1 MKNIEF
7 DANLS
12 FKSSIGWITVFSRG
26 HKIVQI
32 EIIGSSN
39 KGPCGNRVI
48 PNFGKSKSLTDA
60 KTKILNFIDGK
71 SDSLD
76 LDYQHRGTD
85 FQEAVWKQV
94 CKIRFGRT
102 MTYSEIAEKI
112 GKPGAARAVGTAV
125 GSNPLPLLV
134 PCHRVVSSGGKLSG
148 YFAGEGVETQ
158 QQLLDLEKT
167 VRKAAGKP
175 AGKAVPA

>member
-12 FKSSIGWITVFSRG
+12 FKSRIGWITVFSRKQ
-26 HKIVQI
+26 KIVQI

-39 KGPCGNRVI
+39 KGPCGKRVI
-48 PNFGKSKSLTDA
+48 PDLGKSKVLTEA
-60 KTKILNFIDGK
+60 KSKILDYLSGK
-71 SDSLD
+71 SPSLD
-76 LDYQHRGTD
+76 LDFEHRGTE

-94 CKIRFGRT
+94 SKIKFGRT

-125 GSNPLPLLV
+125 GSNSLPLLV
-134 PCHRVVSSGGKLSG
+134 PCHRVVASGNKLTG
-148 YFAGEGVETQ
+148 YFAGEGIETQ
-158 QQLLDLEKT
+158 QQLIDLERAGK
-167 VRKAAGKP
+167 KAARS
-175 AGKAVPA
+175 

>member
-12 FKSSIGWITVFSRG
+12 FKSRIGWITVFSREQ
-26 HKIVQI
+26 KIVQI

-48 PNFGKSKSLTDA
+48 PDLGKSKVLTEA
-60 KTKILNFIDGK
+60 KSKILDYLSGK
-71 SDSLD
+71 SPSLD
-76 LDYQHRGTD
+76 LDFEHRGTE
-85 FQEAVWKQV
+85 FQEAVWNQV
-94 CKIRFGRT
+94 AKIKFGQT

-125 GSNPLPLLV
+125 GSNSLPLLV
-134 PCHRVVSSGGKLSG
+134 PCHRVVASGNKLTG
-148 YFAGEGVETQ
+148 YFAGEGIETQ
-158 QQLLDLEKT
+158 QQLIDLESASK
-167 VRKAAGKP
+167 KAARS
-175 AGKAVPA
+175 

>member
-12 FKSSIGWITVFSRG
+12 FKSSLGWITVFSRAE
-26 HKIVQI
+26 KIVQI

-48 PNFGKSKSLTDA
+48 PNFGKSKALSEA
-60 KTKILNFIDGK
+60 KAKILEYISGK
-71 SDSLD
+71 NQHLD
-76 LDYQHRGTD
+76 LNFAYEGTE
-85 FQEAVWKQV
+85 FQEKVWKQV
-94 CKIRFGRT
+94 FKIKFGQT

-112 GKPGAARAVGTAV
+112 GNPGAARAVGTAV

-134 PCHRVVSSGGKLSG
+134 PCHRVVASGGKLTG

-158 QQLLDLEKT
+158 QLILDIERSKLKQ
-167 VRKAAGKP
+167 VRS
-175 AGKAVPA
+175 

>member
-12 FKSSIGWITVFSRG
+12 FKSDLGWITVFARG
-26 HKIVQI
+26 EKIVQI

-48 PNFGKSKSLTDA
+48 PNFGKSKALADA
-60 KTKILNFIDGK
+60 KTKILDYIAGK
-71 SDSLD
+71 NQTLD
-76 LDYQHRGTD
+76 LNFVFEGTA
-85 FQEAVWKQV
+85 FQEAVWNQV
-94 CKIRFGRT
+94 SKIKFGRT
-102 MTYSEIAEKI
+102 MTYTQIAEKI
-112 GKPGAARAVGTAV
+112 GNPGAARAVGTAV

-134 PCHRVVSSGGKLSG
+134 PCHRVVASGGKLTG

-158 QQLLDLEKT
+158 QLILDIERSKLKQ
-167 VRKAAGKP
+167 VRS
-175 AGKAVPA
+175 